1 MDLRQLYYFVTIVEE
16 GQITAAAKRLHMAQP
31 PLSQQLKALEEE
43 LGVQLLKRQPRH
55 VDVTD
60 AGRLLY
66 HRAQQILNL
75 TDSTRRE
82 LLDIQHGQRGTL
94 SLGMVSSSGSILC
107 SPLMD
112 EFHRRHPGISF
123 EIYDGNTFKIIDML
137 TKGLIEV
144 GIVRTPFKHESFY
157 CKFLPEEP
165 MVLALTDDL
174 DWCPGR
180 QEITMAELNDK
191 PLIIYRRFDQL
202 FHDTCEAYNFT
213 PTILCRNDDART
225 TILWANTG
233 LGMAVIP
240 QSAFS
245 LAEHGR
251 LHQKI
256 ISERRLYTR
265 LAAIW
270 PKGTYI
276 STLAETFLGAFQC
289 P

>member
-1 MDLRQLYYFVTIVEE
+1 MDLRQLVYFTTIVEE

-43 LGVQLLKRQPRH
+43 LGIQLFTRQPRH
-55 VDVTD
+55 MDLTD

-82 LLDIQHGQRGTL
+82 LSDIQRGLRGTL

-107 SPLMD
+107 RPSLKT
-112 EFHRRHPGISF
+112 FHADHPGVSY
-123 EIYDGNTFKIIDML
+123 EIYDGNTYKIIDML
-137 TKGLIEV
+137 TKGLIEI

-165 MVLALTDDL
+165 MILALTDDL
-174 DWCPGR
+174 DWCPTR
-180 QEITMAELNDK
+180 HDITMAELKDK

-213 PTILCRNDDART
+213 PTIVCRNDDART
-225 TILWANTG
+225 TVLWADSG

-240 QSAFS
+240 ESAFA
-245 LAEHGR
+245 LAEHGHIHTKR
-251 LHQKI
+251 I
-256 ISERRLYTR
+256 AESRLYTR

-270 PKGTYI
+270 PKGKYI
-276 STLAETFLGAFQC
+276 STLAEKFIASFS
-289 P
+289 